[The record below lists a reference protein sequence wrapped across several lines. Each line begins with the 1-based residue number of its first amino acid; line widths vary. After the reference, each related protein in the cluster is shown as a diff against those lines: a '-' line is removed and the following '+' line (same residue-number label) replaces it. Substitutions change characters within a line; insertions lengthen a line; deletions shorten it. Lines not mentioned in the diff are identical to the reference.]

1 VYRGDELLSTA
12 TDRRGNPHLTLRR
25 KAGESELCVSSME
38 QLDQIL
44 KLAGTK
50 KVSETR
56 ICLEGI
62 LQLTGYF
69 CLTLWLRM
77 VSFAKR

>member
-1 VYRGDELLSTA
+1 
-12 TDRRGNPHLTLRR
+12 
-25 KAGESELCVSSME
+25 M
-38 QLDQIL
+38 

-62 LQLTGYF
+62 L
-69 CLTLWLRM
+69 
-77 VSFAKR
+77 VSCVHLVWYIRLAKCEIVLKDNLHF